1 MTKKIVITLIGVV
14 VLVGVLAGLKFSQFQ
29 AMAQTPFEM
38 PPTVVTTAEAKELT
52 FAPTIPAVGTIIAA
66 QGVIVSTEVGGTV
79 RRIAFESGSKVEA
92 GDLLVELDYTTEEA
106 QLRSAEAS
114 AELAELSLTRSRE
127 LRGTNTI
134 SQADLDAAEAQS
146 KQAKAQVENL
156 KAVIA
161 KKTIRA
167 PFAGRVGIRQIN
179 LGQFLNAGSPIVSLE
194 SVDPVYVDFSLPQRE
209 LSNIKD
215 AMVTRVTSD
224 AVGGRTFEGRLSAV
238 NTVIDPA
245 TRNVRLRATL
255 SNADGLLRSGMFV
268 NVTLVEPKEKTALT
282 VPATSILYA
291 PFGDS
296 VFVVEEKKDEAS
308 GQTAKVLRQQFIRL
322 GSPLGDFA
330 TIQDGLK
337 PGDVVVTS
345 GVFKLRGGMPIQIDN
360 KLAPEAKL
368 NPTPDNS

>member
-1 MTKKIVITLIGVV
+1 
-14 VLVGVLAGLKFSQFQ
+14 
-29 AMAQTPFEM
+29 
-38 PPTVVTTAEAKELT
+38 
-52 FAPTIPAVGTIIAA
+52 
-66 QGVIVSTEVGGTV
+66 
-79 RRIAFESGSKVEA
+79 
-92 GDLLVELDYTTEEA
+92 
-106 QLRSAEAS
+106 
-114 AELAELSLTRSRE
+114 
-127 LRGTNTI
+127 
-134 SQADLDAAEAQS
+134 
-146 KQAKAQVENL
+146 
-156 KAVIA
+156 VIA

-167 PFAGRVGIRQIN
+167 PFAGRVGIRQVN

-209 LSNIKD
+209 LSNLSD
-215 AMVTRVTSD
+215 SMVTRVTTD

-255 SNADGLLRSGMFV
+255 SNVDGLLRSGMFV
-268 NVTLVEPKEKTALT
+268 NVTLVEPREQTALT

-308 GQTAKVLRQQFIRL
+308 GQTTKVLRQQFIRL

-330 TIQDGLK
+330 TVQEGLK

-345 GVFKLRGGMPIQIDN
+345 GVFKLRGGMPIEIDN

-368 NPTPDNS
+368 NPTPDNT

>member
-1 MTKKIVITLIGVV
+1 
-14 VLVGVLAGLKFSQFQ
+14 VLVGVLAGLKISQFR
-29 AMAQTPFEM
+29 AMAQTPFQM
-38 PPTVVTTAEAKELT
+38 PQTVVTTAEAREHT
-52 FAPTIPAVGTIIAA
+52 FAPTIPAVGTVVAA

-79 RRIAFESGSKVEA
+79 RRIAFESGSKIEA

-114 AELAELSLTRSRE
+114 AELAQLNLTRSRE

-134 SQADLDAAEAQS
+134 SQADLDAAEAQA

-167 PFAGRVGIRQIN
+167 PFAGRVGIRQVN

-209 LSNIKD
+209 LSNLSD
-215 AMVTRVTSD
+215 SMVTRVTTD

-255 SNADGLLRSGMFV
+255 SNVDGLLRSGMFV
-268 NVTLVEPKEKTALT
+268 NVTLVEPREQTALT

-308 GQTAKVLRQQFIRL
+308 GQTTKVLRQQFIRL

-330 TIQDGLK
+330 TVQEGLK

-345 GVFKLRGGMPIQIDN
+345 GVFKLRGGMPIEIDN

-368 NPTPDNS
+368 NPTPDNT